1 MKRWTSLLCACAL
14 ALVLAG
20 CGAPFSG
27 APSAA
32 PGAPVPG
39 GESQPP
45 QSAPAQSQP
54 EAQPLS
60 RPVRL
65 GALRGPTAM
74 GMVRLMQDAETGEAA
89 GRYEFQISGAADE
102 LVPLLVKG
110 ELDAAALPANLAA
123 ALASRADLQ
132 AAAVNTLGVLYV
144 VTANPNIDSFEDLRG
159 KTILSTGKG
168 TTPEYVLAYLLAQND
183 IGPEEITVEYKS
195 EAAEALA
202 ALSEG
207 EGDAAV
213 LPQPYVAAA
222 LDKLPK
228 LRVALDLTGEWEKVS
243 PDSTLVTGVLAVRRE
258 FAQQYPEALRQLLA
272 EYEQSV
278 GWVVQNPAEAA
289 LLIENYGITPSAAI
303 AEQALPA
310 CNIVWLS
317 GEEMKQKLGGYLA
330 VLYGQDPASVGGKLP
345 GDDFYYGV

>member
-1 MKRWTSLLCACAL
+1 MKRWISLLCACAL
-14 ALVLAG
+14 ALSLAG
-20 CGAPFSG
+20 CGAPS
-27 APSAA
+27 SAA
-32 PGAPVPG
+32 GGSAQSAQDPGSA
-39 GESQPP
+39 SQPP
-45 QSAPAQSQP
+45 QSGQSFSQP
-54 EAQPLS
+54 GAQPLS

-74 GMVRLMQDAETGEAA
+74 GMVRLMQDAEMGETA

-102 LVPLLVKG
+102 LVPLLAKG

-123 ALASRADLQ
+123 ALADKAGLQ
-132 AAAVNTLGVLYV
+132 AAAVNTLGVLYL
-144 VTANPNIDSFEDLRG
+144 VTTRSDIDSFEDLRG

-168 TTPEYVLAYLLAQND
+168 TTPEYVLGYLLAQNG
-183 IGPEEITVEYKS
+183 IGPEELTVEYKS

-202 ALSEG
+202 ALGEG
-207 EGDAAV
+207 QGDAAV

-222 LDKLPK
+222 LEKLPK
-228 LRVALDLTGEWEKVS
+228 LQIALDFTAEWEKVS
-243 PDSTLVTGVLAVRRE
+243 PDSALVTGVLAVRRE

-278 GWVVQNPAEAA
+278 NWVAQNPAEAA

-330 VLYGQDPASVGGKLP
+330 VLYGQNPASVGGQLP
-345 GDDFYYGV
+345 GDDFYYGA